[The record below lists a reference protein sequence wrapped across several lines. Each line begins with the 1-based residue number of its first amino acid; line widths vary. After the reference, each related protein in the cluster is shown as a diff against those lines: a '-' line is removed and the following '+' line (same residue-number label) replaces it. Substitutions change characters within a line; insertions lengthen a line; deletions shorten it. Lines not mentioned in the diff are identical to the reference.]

1 MLTSNQKHFLKS
13 IDDNVLFDEPM
24 KAHTT
29 FKIGG
34 NATAFIN
41 ISSQECLIALMDFCK
56 SENITY
62 YIVGNGSNLLVS
74 DDGIDGVV
82 ICLGRKFAN
91 IEVDGTKIIA
101 QSGALLPK
109 ISAVAAENSLT
120 GLEFASGIPASL
132 GGAIYMNAGAYGG
145 EMKDVVKEIEYI
157 DENSQFKTISVT
169 DETFSYRHS
178 VFTNTN
184 SVILKATFELKR
196 SNQEEIKNTVS
207 NLNKKRREKQPLE
220 MPSAG
225 SAFKRPDGY
234 FAAALIEQAGLKGK
248 TVGGAMVSDKHSG
261 FIVNTGNAT
270 AEDVCRLVK
279 HIREVIYDK
288 FKVLLEPEIKIIGRD
303 WM

>member
-34 NATAFIN
+34 NAAAFIN

>member
-169 DETFSYRHS
+169 DKTFSYRHS

-207 NLNKKRREKQPLE
+207 NLNKKRREKQPSE